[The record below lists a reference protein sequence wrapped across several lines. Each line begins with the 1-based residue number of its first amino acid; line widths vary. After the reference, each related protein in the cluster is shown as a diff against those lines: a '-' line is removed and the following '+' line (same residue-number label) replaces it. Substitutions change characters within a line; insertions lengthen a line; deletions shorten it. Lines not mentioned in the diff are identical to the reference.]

1 MDTLAQRYALL
12 EPHITVY
19 GPTGEGPLPAV
30 VLFHGCGGMRPH
42 VHLYAKAVARGG
54 VRAYV
59 VDSFTPRGWDRNFA
73 VSLICTGV
81 VMQGYE
87 RSGDVLAVL
96 WGLKQGGRVD
106 MDQVILAGFSHGGW
120 SIMDLMTEPL
130 VKAGEAKLSDPD
142 SALADAVKGVFLVYP
157 YINFPAR
164 SNSHKWLR
172 APKVFAVLSQ
182 RDHLTPIKHAGKIFR
197 NIKAGGATVTTL
209 ELDATHAFDEE
220 DNKGMIMHF
229 SEEAMHT
236 AMAALLGF
244 TADLFGLPPADL
256 HEGSPPLE
264 DEDIPAAS
272 VAS

>member
-19 GPTGEGPLPAV
+19 GPQGEAPLPAV

-42 VHLYAKAVARGG
+42 VHAYARAVVQTG

-73 VSLICTGV
+73 VSLICTGMV
-81 VMQGYE
+81 LQGYD
-87 RSGDVLAVL
+87 RAGDVLAVL
-96 WGLKQGGRVD
+96 WGLKQGGRVV

-120 SIMDLMTEPL
+120 SIMDLMTAPL
-130 VKAGEAKLSDPD
+130 TKPGEVKISDPD
-142 SALADAVKGVFLVYP
+142 PALADAVKGLFLVYP

-164 SNSHKWLR
+164 SNTRKWLR

-182 RDHLTPIKHAGKIFR
+182 KDHLTPIKHSEKIFR
-197 NIKAGGATVTTL
+197 NISAAGAEVTTL

-236 AMAALLGF
+236 AMAALIDY
-244 TADLFGLPPADL
+244 TTDLFGLPPVVDPIDL
-256 HEGSPPLE
+256 PDLTGDE
-264 DEDIPAAS
+264 DEQKVS
-272 VAS
+272 